1 MKKIFILFSIL
12 TISSFHS
19 KAQSGYDIK
28 INFKGCADSTL
39 FLARY
44 FWDQMPIVDSCVKV
58 KAGKIQFKGNT
69 PLEKG
74 VYFLANQTK
83 NAFYFQF
90 IVDDNQKFTISLDA
104 ADMSTTLKCLDDKQ
118 NELFFNYVKFMTS
131 KNRELQ
137 QVQKQATGK
146 SKPDSTKLVNDKQ
159 LIVSQE
165 MSKYDI
171 DFREKNKGLFV
182 ADLMNLKSDKVPTE
196 IPLAKNGRPDSLYQY
211 YYYKN
216 HYFDGVNFKDDRI
229 LVTPFFADRVKKYYD
244 QIIIQH
250 PDTVIKELDKVLMQ
264 CIPGSNMLNAL
275 VGYFAAHY
283 EQNKTMS
290 FDQYGH
296 SNTFEKVF
304 IHIADKYIVSGKTQG
319 YYSAET
325 IVKIK
330 ERVDIL
336 RNLLP
341 DAKVSNL
348 YMIDT
353 VYGKQVLKMGFDTAQ
368 SSASVTY
375 LYNKNQERLRP
386 MYKAL
391 YDVKA
396 KYTVLVFWAADCSH
410 CTTEVPKLYEDL
422 QKLKGSVDVKVYA
435 VQTKEEL
442 YDTWRKFIIEK
453 KLTDFIHVFD
463 PIHLNNLKEQFDI
476 TATPVIY
483 LLDKDKKIKGKKLSH
498 DQVAEI
504 INNLESIEKN
514 LNGKN

>member
-1 MKKIFILFSIL
+1 MKKIYFLICLF
-12 TISSFHS
+12 TASSTASF
-19 KAQSGYDIK
+19 AQSGYDIK
-28 INFKGCADSTL
+28 INFKGCTDSTVY
-39 FLARY
+39 LARY
-44 FWDQMPIVDSCVKV
+44 FFDQMPIVDSCKNI

-69 PLEKG
+69 TLEKG
-74 VYFLANQTK
+74 VYFLANQSR
-83 NAFYFQF
+83 NSFYFQF
-90 IVDDNQKFTISLDA
+90 IVDENQKMTITGDA
-104 ADMSTTLKCLDDKQ
+104 ADIAGSLKSLDEKQ
-118 NELFFNYVKFMTS
+118 NELFFSYVKYMTL
-131 KNRELQ
+131 KNRDLIKTQESA
-137 QVQKQATGK
+137 KGK
-146 SKPDSTKLVNDKQ
+146 SKADSTKLVNDKQ
-159 LIVSQE
+159 NLLSQE
-165 MSKYDI
+165 MSKYDE
-171 DFREKNKGLFV
+171 DFKVKNKGTFV
-182 ADLMNLKSDKVPTE
+182 ADLMNLKAEKYPTNV
-196 IPLAKNGRPDSLYQY
+196 PLASNGRPDSVFQY

-216 HYFDGVNFKDDRI
+216 HFFEGVNFKDDRI
-229 LVTPFFADRVKKYYD
+229 VYTPFFADRIKRYYE
-244 QIIIQH
+244 QVIVQH
-250 PDTVIKELDKVLMQ
+250 PDSVIKELDRVLMQ
-264 CIPGSNMLNAL
+264 CVPGSTMFNTL
-275 VGYFAAHY
+275 VGHFTYKY

-290 FDQYGH
+290 FDQYGK

-304 IHIADKYIVSGKTQG
+304 IHLADKYIVSGKTQG

-325 IVKIK
+325 IAKIK

-375 LYNKNQERLRP
+375 LYNKNINALSP
-386 MYKAL
+386 MFKAL

-422 QKLKGSVDVKVYA
+422 QKLKGRVDVKVYA

-442 YDTWRKFIIEK
+442 FDTWRKFIVEK
-453 KLTDFIHVFD
+453 KLTDFTHVFD

-483 LLDKDKKIKGKKLSH
+483 LLDKDKKIKGKKLAH
-498 DQVAEI
+498 DQVLEI
-504 INNLESIEKN
+504 IEQLEKIEKN
-514 LNGKN
+514 PVK